1 MWVIQDCQDIQADRF
16 PERINVTNSKEAKNA
31 LKVADCLLNQ
41 LDKGLISITG
51 FALVALALMIFVD
64 VCMRFIFNCPLPAS
78 AEATELAMPYI
89 TFGTL
94 AYTLALGKHI
104 RISAVVDHVP
114 NKLKMVCEILT
125 CVIGIF
131 FCGLMTL
138 GGWNFFWESFIIREN
153 MLAIVKLPWWVGK
166 FIMPVGFFLMMLRFI
181 YNLACLILKSRLRH
195 NDF

>member
-1 MWVIQDCQDIQADRF
+1 MA
-16 PERINVTNSKEAKNA
+16 SKESKNT
-31 LKVADCLLNQ
+31 LKKVNWLLD
-41 LDKGLISITG
+41 LGDKGLIFITG

-104 RISAVVDHVP
+104 RISAAVDYMP
-114 NKLKMVCEILT
+114 DKLKFCCEILT
-125 CVIGIF
+125 CVVGVF
-131 FCGLMTL
+131 FCGLMTF
-138 GGWNFFWESFIIREN
+138 GGWNFFWESFVIREN

-166 FIMPVGFFLMMLRFI
+166 FIMPIGFCLMMLRFI
-181 YNLACLILKSRLRH
+181 YNLIFLVNKGVS
-195 NDF
+195 NQNNS